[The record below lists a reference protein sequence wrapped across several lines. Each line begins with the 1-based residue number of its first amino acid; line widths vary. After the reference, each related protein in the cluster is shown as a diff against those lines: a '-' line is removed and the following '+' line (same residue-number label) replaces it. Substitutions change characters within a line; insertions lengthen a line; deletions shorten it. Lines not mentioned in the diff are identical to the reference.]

1 MTDGMGNKHINIVG
15 EEYYQQDE
23 EEEEGEGEGEYTEE
37 ELLQYQE

>member
-1 MTDGMGNKHINIVG
+1 MTDGMGNRHINILG

-23 EEEEGEGEGEYTEE
+23 EEEEEGEGEYTEE